1 MISYTISYNTMSNF
15 IIQGSNHLAGEI
27 KVAGFKNAATPIIA
41 ASILTKEKVVLHN
54 VPLIEDV
61 KKMIQIIVSMGAKV
75 AWLDSN
81 SLTIDPSNLDPTK
94 LDMDLVKT
102 MRSSILLMGAL
113 VARFGK
119 LKTRE
124 PGGCQIGAR
133 SLEAHLLAFEQLG
146 IDIKFD
152 GKFYHLEKTKA
163 SAPEIVMSEFS
174 VTGTENVIMAVAL
187 NHGSLVL
194 KIAAADPS
202 VQDLCWFLSSLGVE
216 IEGIGTHTLKIKGGK
231 ALHGSEY
238 WIMPDPIETG
248 TFICLAGT
256 TRSQLSILNCAPDF
270 LALEIVK
277 YREVGLK
284 INIEYLKTSHNKHY
298 RLANIKV
305 DGRVDL
311 KAVKKLHDM
320 PYPGFAA
327 DLLQPFA
334 VLMTQAEGT
343 SLIHDWMYDGR
354 LKYVAE
360 LKKMGA
366 NIMVSDPHRVVIIG
380 PSPLYGKEIT
390 SFDLRAGATLIIAA
404 LAAEGQSVVS
414 NIYQVDRGYEMLDQR
429 LSKLGAK
436 IERVEA

>member
-1 MISYTISYNTMSNF
+1 MSNF
-15 IIQGSNHLAGEI
+15 IIQGGAHLKGDI

-41 ASILTKEKVVLHN
+41 ASILTKEKVKLHN
-54 VPLIEDV
+54 VPVIEDV

-75 AWLDSN
+75 VWTDKN
-81 SLTIDPSNLDPTK
+81 SLEIDASDLDPAK
-94 LDMDLVKT
+94 LDMELVKT
-102 MRSSILLMGAL
+102 MRSSILLMGSL

-119 LKTRE
+119 LATRE

-133 SLEAHLLAFEQLG
+133 SLDAHLMAFDQLG
-146 IDIKFD
+146 VDIRQE
-152 GKFYHLEKTKA
+152 GKFYHLEKVRPA
-163 SAPEIVMSEFS
+163 VPEIVMTEFS
-174 VTGTENVIMAVAL
+174 VTGTENVIMAAAL
-187 NHGSLVL
+187 NHGTVVV

-202 VQDLCWFLSSLGVE
+202 VQDLCWFLVSLGVG
-216 IEGIGTHTLKIKGGK
+216 IEGIGTHTLKIKGSSK
-231 ALHGSEY
+231 LHGSEY
-238 WIMPDPIETG
+238 YIMPDPIETG
-248 TFICLAGT
+248 TFISLAGA
-256 TRSQLSILNCAPDF
+256 TRSRLTITDCAPE
-270 LALEIVK
+270 LMALEIEK

-284 INIEYLKTSHNKHY
+284 LAIDYTSHSHNKNY
-298 RLANIKV
+298 RLANIMV
-305 DGRVDL
+305 DGQVDL
-311 KAVKKLHDM
+311 KAIKKLHDM

-366 NIMVSDPHRVVIIG
+366 NIVISDPHRVIILG
-380 PSPLYGKEIT
+380 PSPLYGKELI

-404 LAAEGQSVVS
+404 LAAEGASTIS
-414 NIYQVDRGYEMLDQR
+414 NIYQVDRGYEALDQR

-436 IERVEA
+436 IERVED